1 MKINKIIFGIACVP
15 LVLVSCSD
23 QLNYHEYDNV
33 NKDYISRIYDR
44 VDGLVSNIYC
54 QLDYDYGD
62 NYGGGMLASASD
74 EAVYCNTSAS
84 VNDFFNGSWSPSD
97 PLSAQW
103 GASYYA
109 IADCNDFLYNFKDLD
124 FKDQLNTD
132 NYYRNLAQYKRFPYE
147 VKLLRAYFYFLLVR
161 QYGAIPYYTA
171 NLTAEQR
178 NVLKQ
183 MPAEDVLDS
192 IIATCDSVQDHLPMD
207 YTNLGSNTM
216 SPAETGR
223 FNKLVA
229 MSLKA
234 RAALYAASPL
244 FNTDG
249 SHNDKYLLAA
259 QTCQAVLDSAAIQ
272 GIHLGAYDSN
282 WGPNNFMPG
291 NSNNPEL
298 IYARR
303 VDDYGKPESRN
314 FPVGIASAG
323 GGGNCPSETLAEA
336 FQTRNGYDVVLT
348 DTGFES
354 KDPTFD
360 PKNPFADRDPRFAM
374 VFAVNGEKGW
384 PIANSDGLET
394 FYGGISGEPKVGG
407 TPTGYYL
414 KKLLDGSLDLSATG
428 RKKTSRHSWMT
439 FRLGEIYLDYAE
451 AAFRA
456 TGSYTAVPKGC
467 LLSALQAV
475 NIIRQRP
482 GVNMPAL
489 PSTMTNEEFWE
500 KYKNERF
507 VEMCFEDQR
516 FFDVRRW
523 KEADEYFK
531 KVKELKITKNSDGSL
546 VYRPDYQTREW
557 DDKMY
562 FFPIPQIDILKAKG
576 NLTQNPGWG
585 K

>member
-1 MKINKIIFGIACVP
+1 MKINKNILGITCILLGLA
-15 LVLVSCSD
+15 SCSD

-44 VDGLVSNIYC
+44 VDGLVSNIYS

-62 NYGGGMLASASD
+62 SYGGGMLSSASD
-74 EAVYCNTSAS
+74 ESVYCNTSAT
-84 VNDFFNGSWSPSD
+84 VNTFFNGSWSASN
-97 PLSAQW
+97 PLSSQW
-103 GASYYA
+103 SASYYA

-124 FKDQLNTD
+124 FEDQLNTD
-132 NYYRNLAQYKRFPYE
+132 NYYRNLAQYERFPYE

-161 QYGAIPYYTA
+161 QYGDIPYYTA
-171 NLTAEQR
+171 NLTPEER
-178 NVLKQ
+178 NTLKR

-192 IIATCDSVQDHLPMD
+192 VIATCNAVQDHLPID

-244 FNTDG
+244 FNADG

-259 QTCQAVLDSAAIQ
+259 QTCQAVLDSAALQ
-272 GIHLGAYDSN
+272 NIHLGNYTSN
-282 WGPNNFMPG
+282 WGPSNFMPG
-291 NSNNPEL
+291 NSNNPEM

-303 VDDYGKPESRN
+303 VDDYNKPESRN
-314 FPVGIASAG
+314 FPVGIGSAG
-323 GGGNCPSETLAEA
+323 AGGNCPSETLAEA
-336 FQTRNGYDVVLT
+336 FQTKNGYDVILT
-348 DTGFES
+348 DNGFES
-354 KDPTFD
+354 QDPTF
-360 PKNPFADRDPRFAM
+360 NPEKPFDNRDPRFGM
-374 VFAVNGEKGW
+374 VFAVNGEKKW
-384 PIANSDGLET
+384 PTVNGNALET
-394 FYGGISGEPKVGG
+394 FYGGVSGEPKVGG

-414 KKLLDGSLDLSATG
+414 KKLLDGSLDLSSTG
-428 RKKTSRHSWMT
+428 TKKTSRHSWMT

-456 TGSYTAVPKGC
+456 TGSYTTVPQGC
-467 LLSALQAV
+467 KLTALQAV
-475 NIIRQRP
+475 NMIRERT

-489 PSTMTNEEFWE
+489 PSNMTNDEFWE

-523 KEADEYFK
+523 KEADQYFK
-531 KVKELKITKNSDGSL
+531 KIKELKITKNADGSL
-546 VYRPDYQTREW
+546 SYRPDYQVREW

-562 FFPIPQIDILKAKG
+562 FFPIPQVDILKSNG
-576 NLTQNPGWG
+576 NLTQNPGW